1 MQEWRKHISQMNIK
15 EIRKL
20 YNLIHTHQYDYTNY
34 SRSRLAE
41 RNICE
46 SDVKNTIKY
55 GSIIEFH
62 YKNGETRVL
71 IRNIQR
77 ENHESV
83 CVVVNLTTNVI
94 TTVYKNEFDDIHKT
108 LHNELYD
115 VSVDLMKYI
124 S

>member
-1 MQEWRKHISQMNIK
+1 MSEWRKLISQMNIK

-20 YNLIHTHQYDYTNY
+20 YNLIHTHQYEYTNY
-34 SRSRLAE
+34 SCSRLAE

-55 GSIIEFH
+55 GTIIEFH
-62 YKNGETRVL
+62 FKNGESRVL
-71 IRNIQR
+71 IRNIQKV
-77 ENHESV
+77 NYQSI

-94 TTVYKNEFDDIHKT
+94 TTVYKNDYRDMHET

-115 VSVDLMKYI
+115 SEIDLMKYI
-124 S
+124 N